1 MSQEEIAGGNT
12 PNAPCQIVELAERR
26 AVRRRAPVLDSPR
39 TLVAKVIVRLFT
51 CPCALVLAAWF
62 CLAAEADDTE
72 EKRRCLNA
80 ILEPDHNNEP
90 ASLALLAL
98 DQRRPES

>member
-26 AVRRRAPVLDSPR
+26 AVRRRAPVLDSLR
-39 TLVAKVIVRLFT
+39 TLVGKLIVRLFT
-51 CPCALVLAAWF
+51 CPCGLVLAAWF

-80 ILEPDHNNEP
+80 ILELDPENEP
-90 ASLALLAL
+90 ATLALLVL
-98 DQRRPES
+98 DQKRPDS